1 MNNLLILVLL
11 MALVAYL
18 PRAIPMIWLKNLKLS
33 RFWEG
38 FFRYLPFAM
47 LSALVFP
54 GVFSSCGSTG
64 LSAAGLAAAIAL
76 SLFNLNSTVVVMG
89 SVLTV
94 YLFGIL

>member
-1 MNNLLILVLL
+1 MNKLLFLVLL

-18 PRAIPMIWLKNLKLS
+18 PRAVPMIWLKNLKLS
-33 RFWEG
+33 SFWKG
-38 FFRYLPFAM
+38 FFHYLPFAM

-54 GVFSSCGSTG
+54 GVFSSCGNTG
-64 LSAAGLAAAIAL
+64 LSLSGLAAAIAL